1 MLKSTIVLIIL
12 TVSSSV
18 LANSFDRGLNY
29 YRTANFVQAK
39 VEFQSALR
47 AGSNRSGY
55 GKIYKY
61 LGLSQYMLG
70 ETKEAKASFG
80 YALHYDPGV
89 ELYPNEVLDS
99 SVLEFFLSI
108 KQKLKKA
115 RPSPPKRAK
124 TSVVN
129 RAKKKPVPVVKA
141 PPVKAPSAKVV
152 KPVKLPASKSKVGTS
167 RKPRRVQAKNK
178 PAAARPKT
186 NKVASRSRSA
196 ANKGVQKKSPP
207 KQARPKTVGRQ
218 TKQQKPAVAKN
229 KKQLNMFS
237 AKKPPKVIILDSSG
251 NKVKKQ
257 PKKRVPAYQELL
269 PVPSSKTSS
278 VRVRGGISAWSF
290 LPFGAGQYAAG
301 RYKIGH
307 LLAIASVGALV
318 TSGAFYW
325 AMTDSEGKLEQV
337 TNGLA
342 ACKKRNACDNKA
354 LDKEN
359 LNKDGKPTETTVLKI
374 LTRSQG
380 EIDNEIFLNKI
391 GMWSGVGAFGA
402 LWVGGI
408 VEAVVNRPSPISYVY
423 FDRKSVALAFNY
435 DL

>member
-39 VEFQSALR
+39 VEFQNALR

-99 SVLEFFLSI
+99 GVLEFFLNI

-115 RPSPPKRAK
+115 RPAPPKRAK
-124 TSVVN
+124 TSVVS
-129 RAKKKPVPVVKA
+129 RAKKRSVPVAKT
-141 PPVKAPSAKVV
+141 PPIKPPSAKVV
-152 KPVKLPASKSKVGTS
+152 KSVKPPANKSKVGTS

-178 PAAARPKT
+178 PAARPKT
-186 NKVASRSRSA
+186 NKVISRARNV
-196 ANKGVQKKSPP
+196 ANKGAQKKSPP
-207 KQARPKTVGRQ
+207 KQARPKVAKRQ
-218 TKQQKPAVAKN
+218 AKQQKPAVAKN
-229 KKQLNMFS
+229 KKQPNMFS

-251 NKVKKQ
+251 DKVKKQ

-301 RYKIGH
+301 RYKAGH
-307 LLAIASVGALV
+307 LFAIASIGALV
-318 TSGAFYW
+318 TSGVFYW
-325 AMTDSEGKLEQV
+325 AATNQEGRLEQV
-337 TNGLA
+337 TDALA
-342 ACKKRNACDNKA
+342 TCRREDTCDRKA

-359 LNKDGKPTETTVLKI
+359 LDKAGKPTETTVLAI
-374 LTRSQG
+374 LTRSHG
-380 EIDNEIFLNKI
+380 EIDNEVFLNKI
-391 GMWSGVGAFGA
+391 GMWSAASAFGA

-423 FDRKSVALAFNY
+423 FDRKSVTLAFNY